1 MVTVHESPLAAGLN
15 QTPFGYQPIL
25 VTTNPLH
32 PTAQCCCLTFLR
44 GHETQFLVATYVLLN
59 QEIEWNAEPNV
70 VFFLLYRGRP
80 KKDYKPLSCMS
91 HISHSIP
98 FSGIPITL
106 FIWKYTNNT
115 SGEHCNLY
123 CHWSGLEGYAVG
135 PWTKHITY
143 IKYSTLLIIFSCIIV
158 CVYIYIYIYL

>member
-1 MVTVHESPLAAGLN
+1 MQS
-15 QTPFGYQPIL
+15 QM
-25 VTTNPLH
+25 
-32 PTAQCCCLTFLR
+32 
-44 GHETQFLVATYVLLN
+44 
-59 QEIEWNAEPNV
+59 WS
-70 VFFLLYRGRP
+70 FFLLYRGRP

-158 CVYIYIYIYL
+158 CVYIYIYIYIFIDICMHVFRLHYIWLKSTLNITVQKKIYGLNCMLYLIVINKCFSNKIISTYISYLSSLTLL